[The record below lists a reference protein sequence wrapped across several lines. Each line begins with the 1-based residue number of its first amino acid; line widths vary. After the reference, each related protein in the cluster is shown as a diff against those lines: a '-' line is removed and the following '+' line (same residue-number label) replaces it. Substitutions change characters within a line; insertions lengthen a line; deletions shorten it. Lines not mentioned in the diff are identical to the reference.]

1 MVSTNDVAEHARDD
15 KRTTAKDLFVAGI
28 TQRRGEIRKSFA
40 TNIAKLIDT
49 RQMKQSQ
56 LIDQLNAY
64 FAEKEIPSR
73 SKKEGGSKFR
83 EIPAWELSRWVR
95 GTVTPDNEAVVA
107 VATIF
112 GVEPDDLVPG
122 IEAEANPDA
131 VVMSMRQAGAGRW
144 YWEFKGVVSADT
156 HRELMRVLSAEG

>member
-1 MVSTNDVAEHARDD
+1 MANTNEVAEQIRDD
-15 KRTTAKDLFVAGI
+15 TRLSAKDLFVAGI

-40 TNIAKLIDT
+40 TNIAKLIDA

-56 LIDQLNAY
+56 LIDMLNAY
-64 FAEKEIPSR
+64 FATKEVPSR
-73 SKKEGGSKFR
+73 SRKKGGPKWR

-107 VATIF
+107 VAEIF

-131 VVMSMRQAGAGRW
+131 VVMSMRQAGVGKW
-144 YWEFKGVVSADT
+144 YWEFKGVVAADT
-156 HRELMRVLSAEG
+156 HRELMRVLSAED